1 MKKIMESLKRIR
13 RANADKKNQ
22 KAWESLSMNEKLDVM
37 LETINRVN
45 KEVA

>member
-13 RANADKKNQ
+13 KVTSDKRYQ
-22 KAWESLSMNEKLDVM
+22 KTWESLSTNEKLEVM
-37 LETINRVN
+37 LQTINRVN